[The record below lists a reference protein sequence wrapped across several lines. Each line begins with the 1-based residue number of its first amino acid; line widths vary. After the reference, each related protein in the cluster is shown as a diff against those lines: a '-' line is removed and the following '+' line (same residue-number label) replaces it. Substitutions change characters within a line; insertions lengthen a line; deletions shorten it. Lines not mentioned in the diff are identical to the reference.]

1 MKKKLCLMLTIL
13 SLLFA
18 CGCDSIGEPSAEP
31 YAEPSAT
38 SLESTA
44 PEALPT
50 PTLSQRE
57 REWLEDLEFLR
68 EACKTQHIDPF
79 YLCSEEEF
87 DWKLDQ
93 LSAKV
98 GTLSDNDIALEI
110 VSIVAGLGDIH
121 SHATPPRSY
130 YERGFPVGIIF
141 FGDRA
146 YLTGYLE
153 GFEQFQPYLLREV
166 VAVNGVDMAYLKE
179 QARRLG
185 NPFNSW
191 LSQEAFWRSHFRPA
205 FFDWAG
211 CDYREGYTL
220 QILNE
225 NREVESV
232 EVPVVDS
239 EEFAQRE
246 RNYAPEYESLFYLEG
261 QNFAKY
267 VEGPEGGCVYMS
279 LVHYMWEGDVRRL
292 ILESGELFEAHPDC
306 DKLVVDLRMSPG
318 GNAKFVSCFQED
330 YAKGLTAGQV
340 YVLTGGYT
348 GSASLSYIAVLKD
361 TLGAVTVGEPTGQF
375 TSFFHMQSSLD
386 KPVVLPNSQIS
397 VMLSNSWWDGDPL
410 VEVQYD
416 ENGKLYPWESM
427 ILPDVYVYQDIE
439 DIRQGLD
446 SVIEWVLA
454 Q

>member
-1 MKKKLCLMLTIL
+1 M
-13 SLLFA
+13 
-18 CGCDSIGEPSAEP
+18 
-31 YAEPSAT
+31 
-38 SLESTA
+38 
-44 PEALPT
+44 
-50 PTLSQRE
+50 
-57 REWLEDLEFLR
+57 
-68 EACKTQHIDPF
+68 
-79 YLCSEEEF
+79 
-87 DWKLDQ
+87 
-93 LSAKV
+93 
-98 GTLSDNDIALEI
+98 
-110 VSIVAGLGDIH
+110 
-121 SHATPPRSY
+121 
-130 YERGFPVGIIF
+130 
-141 FGDRA
+141 
-146 YLTGYLE
+146 
-153 GFEQFQPYLLREV
+153 
-166 VAVNGVDMAYLKE
+166 AVNGVDMAYLKE

-261 QNFAKY
+261 KNFAKY

-397 VMLSNSWWDGDPL
+397 VMLSNSWRDGDPL

>member
-1 MKKKLCLMLTIL
+1 M
-13 SLLFA
+13 
-18 CGCDSIGEPSAEP
+18 
-31 YAEPSAT
+31 
-38 SLESTA
+38 
-44 PEALPT
+44 
-50 PTLSQRE
+50 
-57 REWLEDLEFLR
+57 
-68 EACKTQHIDPF
+68 
-79 YLCSEEEF
+79 CSEEEF

-98 GTLSDNDIALEI
+98 GTLSDNDIALAI

-121 SHATPPRSY
+121 SHATPPQSY
-130 YERGFPVGIIF
+130 YERAFPVGIIF

-261 QNFAKY
+261 KNFAKY

-348 GSASLSYIAVLKD
+348 GSAESHFRQSQASCRGLPAAGRPLSGREIPFRGKDVRARVYIRRVPAPFP
-361 TLGAVTVGEPTGQF
+361 E
-375 TSFFHMQSSLD
+375 
-386 KPVVLPNSQIS
+386 S
-397 VMLSNSWWDGDPL
+397 VRSPPPARERRHRWLS
-410 VEVQYD
+410 
-416 ENGKLYPWESM
+416 
-427 ILPDVYVYQDIE
+427 
-439 DIRQGLD
+439 R
-446 SVIEWVLA
+446 
-454 Q
+454 